1 MRRIEKDNRGYSLV
15 ELIIVIAIIAAI
27 GLVATLSAILIFNAN
42 GKTCANDIVGAISEC
57 KIMTMTKGQGSVQLL
72 IYRDGANG
80 NIYSELQIKDST
92 TGDWVT
98 ANGGPEKL
106 GAKKCTVGTADG
118 LNDLP
123 ESRDTAWRI
132 CFDRSTGAFKYAASA
147 GDDENTTY
155 GLGDIYVQGGNRR
168 YHIKLEKLTG
178 KQTIEK
184 Y

>member
-1 MRRIEKDNRGYSLV
+1 MRRTEKDNRGYSLV
-15 ELIIVIAIIAAI
+15 EVIIVIAIIAAI
-27 GLVATLSAILIFNAN
+27 GLVTTLSVVLIFNAN

-123 ESRDTAWRI
+123 ESSDTAWRI

-155 GLGDIYVQGGNRR
+155 GLEKIYVQGGNRR
-168 YHIKLEKLTG
+168 YCIKLEKLTG